1 MRDKIT
7 LERINTAHP
16 VIREELQELYIA
28 INNQLPKGVRLRFS
42 HVYRSNEVQDEL
54 YALGRTK
61 INPKGKSKNKPF
73 GNIVTN
79 SKGGQS
85 MHNYSLAFDIVILFD
100 TDGNGTFETASWKQ
114 DEHFAKVVSFFKKNG
129 YTWGGD
135 WTSFKDNPHFQK
147 DFGYTWRTLI
157 DLEKFTDTNGI
168 SYPKI
173 KL

>member
-1 MRDKIT
+1 MSDKIT
-7 LERINTAHP
+7 LQRINTSHP
-16 VIREELQELYIA
+16 LIREDLQKLYIA

-42 HVYRSNEVQDEL
+42 HVFRTNDEQDAL
-54 YALGRTK
+54 YNKR
-61 INPKGKSKNKPF
+61 PK
-73 GNIVTN
+73 VTN
-79 SKGGQS
+79 AKGGQS
-85 MHNYSLAFDIVILFD
+85 IHNYGLAFDIVILFD
-100 TDGNGTFETASWKQ
+100 KDGNGTFETASWKQ
-114 DEHFAKVVSFFKKNG
+114 DEYFGKVVSFFKKNG

-173 KL
+173 NL

>member
-16 VIREELQELYIA
+16 VIREELLAYYLE
-28 INNQLPKGVRLRFS
+28 INNKLPKGVRLRFS
-42 HVYRSNEVQDEL
+42 HVYRSNEVQDAL
-54 YALGRTK
+54 YAKR
-61 INPKGKSKNKPF
+61 PK
-73 GNIVTN
+73 VTN
-79 SKGGQS
+79 AKGGQS
-85 MHNYSLAFDIVILFD
+85 IHNYGLAFDIVILFD